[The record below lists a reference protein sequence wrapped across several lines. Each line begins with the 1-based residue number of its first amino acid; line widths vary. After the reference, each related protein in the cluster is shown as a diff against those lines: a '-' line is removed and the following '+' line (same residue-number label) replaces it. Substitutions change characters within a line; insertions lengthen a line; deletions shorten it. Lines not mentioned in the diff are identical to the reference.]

1 MFKKILIANRG
12 EIAVRVIRACR
23 EMGITAVAV
32 YSEADRDALHV
43 RLADE
48 AYEIGPP
55 AAAESYLSIEKILR
69 AANQS
74 GAEAIHPGYG
84 FLSENPLLPEACEK
98 AGVVF
103 IGPGAEA
110 MRLMGNKVTA
120 RRAMIEAGVPVTPGT
135 EILPKDPAE
144 ARAIVER
151 TMTAQAAGAQDPGAE
166 GSSRPDAGTGGAG
179 AQSSGDHGTDAK
191 GSGDHVAGADPRL
204 GSSAYPVL
212 LKAAAGGG
220 GKGMRAVRSAA
231 EFDSAFTQA
240 RSEALSSFGD
250 PSVYAERLV
259 TRPRHIEV
267 QVLADTKG
275 TIVHLG
281 ERECTIQRRHQKL
294 IEESPSPVVD
304 ATTRARLGEMAI
316 KAARAAAYVGAGT
329 CEFLRDDDGSYYFME
344 MNARL
349 QVEHPVTE
357 MVTGLDL
364 VKLQIRIAAGE
375 PIPFKQTDT
384 APRGWSIECR
394 IFAEDPSRNFMPS
407 PGRIGTLRVPAGPG
421 IRDDG
426 GVYQGYRVPMHY
438 DPMISKLVSWGQTR
452 EEAIARMR
460 RALDE
465 YRIEGVRTT
474 IPFHRRVF
482 RHPAFIA
489 GDMDTSFIE
498 TYRAELI
505 PTVKKMTEAEA
516 KVAKLAA
523 LDPFDTLPPGVTAE
537 DVQAAQRASEA
548 GRGGAGASA
557 GGKTRSTDA
566 PPEFQGRGGAG
577 ASGSDGNGLTT
588 RQLAVIAASIAAY
601 RKAETDALD
610 AAFEMTKPDG
620 DGAGRGARMRPARQ
634 PGWKLAGRMATLRD
648 R

>member
-43 RLADE
+43 RLAEE
-48 AYEIGPP
+48 ARPIGPP
-55 AAAESYLSIEKILR
+55 APAESYLSIPKIIE
-69 AANQS
+69 AAKAS

-98 AGVVF
+98 AGIVF
-103 IGPGAEA
+103 IGPGAAA

-120 RRAMIEAGVPVTPGT
+120 REAMTAAGVPVTPGT
-135 EILPKDPAE
+135 DILPEDPAK
-144 ARAIVER
+144 ARAIVEKVVGEA
-151 TMTAQAAGAQDPGAE
+151 MAKAATL
-166 GSSRPDAGTGGAG
+166 AGGKKGGKA
-179 AQSSGDHGTDAK
+179 AHPE
-191 GSGDHVAGADPRL
+191 V
-204 GSSAYPVL
+204 YPIL

-220 GKGMRAVRSAA
+220 GKGMRIVRSAA
-231 EFDSAFTQA
+231 EFESLFTQA
-240 RSEALSSFGD
+240 RSEGRSSFGD
-250 PSVYAERLV
+250 PSVYAEKYV

-267 QVLADTKG
+267 QVLADTHGK
-275 TIVHLG
+275 IVHLG

-304 ATTRARLGEMAI
+304 AKIRARLGEMAV
-316 KAARAAAYVGAGT
+316 KAAQAAGYVGAGT
-329 CEFLRDDDGSYYFME
+329 CEFLRDADGSFYFME

-375 PIPFKQTDT
+375 PIPFEQKDVVL
-384 APRGWSIECR
+384 RGWAFECR

-407 PGRIGTLRVPAGPG
+407 PGRIGTLRIPAGPG

-426 GVYQGYRVPMHY
+426 GVYQGYQVPVHY
-438 DPMISKLVSWGQTR
+438 DPMVSKLVAWAQTR
-452 EEAIARMR
+452 DEAIARMR

-489 GDMDTSFIE
+489 GDIDTSFVE
-498 TYRAELI
+498 TYRSEVI
-505 PTVKKMTEAEA
+505 PGAA
-516 KVAKLAA
+516 PAAGAAAGGVASGGAA
-523 LDPFDTLPPGVTAE
+523 VG
-537 DVQAAQRASEA
+537 AA
-548 GRGGAGASA
+548 GGAGS
-557 GGKTRSTDA
+557 
-566 PPEFQGRGGAG
+566 GAG
-577 ASGSDGNGLTT
+577 AASGQAAAVAGAAATAAGSAAGVAGATPAQALPRADGAPLSKE
-588 RQLAVIAASIAAY
+588 QVAVIAAAIAAY
-601 RKAETDALD
+601 RKAEV
-610 AAFEMTKPDG
+610 AA
-620 DGAGRGARMRPARQ
+620 AGGVGPGVERRGGNPPRPASRA
-634 PGWKLAGRMATLRD
+634 PATPCAAAAGSSPRASPD
-648 R
+648 